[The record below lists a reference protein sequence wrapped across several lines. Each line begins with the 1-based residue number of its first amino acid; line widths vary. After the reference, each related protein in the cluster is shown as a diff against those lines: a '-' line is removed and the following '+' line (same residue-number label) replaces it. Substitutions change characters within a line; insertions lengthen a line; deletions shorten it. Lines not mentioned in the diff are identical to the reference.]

1 MYIFAWKPFKNLI
14 TYLELMRKIEYYNVD
29 LFQDV
34 GIYNGKCIRN

>member
-1 MYIFAWKPFKNLI
+1 MYILHGNHSKNLI

-34 GIYNGKCIRN
+34 GNI